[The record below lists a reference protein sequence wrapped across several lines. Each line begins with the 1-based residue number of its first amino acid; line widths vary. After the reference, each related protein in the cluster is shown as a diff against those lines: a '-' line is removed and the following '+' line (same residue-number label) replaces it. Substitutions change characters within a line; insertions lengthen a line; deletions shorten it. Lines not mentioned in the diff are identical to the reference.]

1 MIQKGK
7 AEFMRIEVIQ
17 EFEGFPNN
25 GDDNEDGFLICSD
38 MQRI

>member
-7 AEFMRIEVIQ
+7 AEFMSIEVTQ
-17 EFEGFPNN
+17 EYEGFPDN
-25 GDDNEDGFLICSD
+25 GDDNEDEFMICSD